1 MKLKHL
7 LPLIPLVLFGAC
19 SDEGPVSG
27 PGVMTATLVSP
38 NGAEGA
44 ALISL
49 LGEGVSDVAALG
61 DTEAHAYTD
70 AAATQVVLINQV
82 GGELSFRFAVTDT
95 LELPEWVVRE
105 VAGPDDALRSS
116 TSAYELQIVP

>member
-7 LPLIPLVLFGAC
+7 LFAAPLALFGAC

-27 PGVMTATLVSP
+27 PGVVTATLMSP
-38 NGAEGA
+38 HGAEGA

-49 LGEGVSDVAALG
+49 LGEGVGSVTAVG
-61 DTEAHAYTD
+61 DTEAYAYTD
-70 AAATQVVLINQV
+70 GATTQVVLVNQL

-105 VAGPDDALRSS
+105 VADPDDALRSG
-116 TSAYELQIVP
+116 TSGYQLELGR